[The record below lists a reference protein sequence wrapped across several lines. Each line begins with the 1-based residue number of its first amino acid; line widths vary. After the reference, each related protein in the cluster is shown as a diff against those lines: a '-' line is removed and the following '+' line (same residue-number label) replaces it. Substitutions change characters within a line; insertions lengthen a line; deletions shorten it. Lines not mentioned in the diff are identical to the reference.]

1 MQNLSLTTTSAYA
14 LILIQVL
21 RIFGIELADGQ
32 ADAVVNGI
40 ISIAL
45 LAGVIYGRYR
55 KGDITP
61 LGVRK

>member
-1 MQNLSLTTTSAYA
+1 MGNLSLTTSSAYA

-21 RIFGIELADGQ
+21 RVFGIELPNDQ
-32 ADAVVNGI
+32 ADAIVNGI
-40 ISIAL
+40 VSIAL